1 MLLTLAVS
9 GHRSLRDLVLP
20 LDRLNVVSGA
30 NGSGKS
36 SLYKVIRLLATI
48 EDAFPGSSVVIGIS
62 DSGFFEVQMRQA
74 GAAQAAD
81 GGGVSDG
88 TLRYLLLV
96 AALLSPR
103 PPSLLVLNEPE
114 TSLHP
119 SLIAPLGRLIGRAA
133 EQSQLI
139 VITHSQA
146 LAEALA
152 ADRDAISF
160 TLAKELGETVVL
172 DDHPRPRWAWPSR

>member
-81 GGGVSDG
+81 GGGVF
-88 TLRYLLLV
+88 RRH
-96 AALLSPR
+96 AALPAAGGGASFAATAVASGAER
-103 PPSLLVLNEPE
+103 ARDEPA
-114 TSLHP
+114 SV
-119 SLIAPLGRLIGRAA
+119 SDRAA
-133 EQSQLI
+133 RAADRTRGGTI
-139 VITHSQA
+139 
-146 LAEALA
+146 A
-152 ADRDAISF
+152 ADRDHPFAGAGRGVGGRSGCNI
-160 TLAKELGETVVL
+160 L
-172 DDHPRPRWAWPSR
+172 HPRQGARGNGRPR

>member
-1 MLLTLAVS
+1 MPFRAAASSSASATAGFSRCRCGKPGLL
-9 GHRSLRDLVLP
+9 RP
-20 LDRLNVVSGA
+20 L
-30 NGSGKS
+30 
-36 SLYKVIRLLATI
+36 T
-48 EDAFPGSSVVIGIS
+48 
-62 DSGFFEVQMRQA
+62 
-74 GAAQAAD
+74 AAEF
-81 GGGVSDG
+81 SDG